1 MNEQTVRFVH
11 SKFSQYY
18 KRTRLKLPAD
28 LWMREW
34 GFIFFDRYYSSK
46 TVMRRHKAFN
56 SGIELQNYIQDNAPA
71 HAFHSAA
78 IYKFP
83 AAPMGKKE
91 WLGADLIFDLD
102 ADHVVTEAE
111 LARCSYEDLLAVVKR
126 ETLKLIDFLLND
138 FGFQE
143 EDLEV
148 AFSGSRGYHIH
159 ITKDTVRGLG
169 SRERRE
175 IIDYITATGLEM
187 DTFLRATGE
196 GDLRLIAEGW
206 GKRLLDGMV
215 QFMHELAELEEEE
228 AIRKI
233 RNTTGSGSGSSMDRR
248 QIREVIRIA
257 KDQTVMER
265 IESGQIPRFSRLPAV
280 WKGIARLVT
289 ETVRVESADRP
300 DEPVTS
306 DIKRLIRL
314 PTSLHGK
321 SSLEV
326 KPLRVDTIP
335 DFEPLEDAVVFGDA
349 DVKVR
354 AIRNSNVKLKG
365 ERYELE
371 EGEIASLPEYAAL
384 YFLCRGAA
392 EIEIKT

>member
-1 MNEQTVRFVH
+1 MRFVH
-11 SKFSQYY
+11 AKFKQYY

-111 LARCSYEDLLAVVKR
+111 LARCSYEDLLALVKR
-126 ETLKLIDFLLND
+126 ETLKLIDFLLDD
-138 FGFQE
+138 FGFHE

-148 AFSGSRGYHIH
+148 VFSGSRGYHIH
-159 ITKDTVRGLG
+159 ITNDAVRQLG

-187 DTFLRATGE
+187 DTFLRATGD
-196 GDLRLIAEGW
+196 GDLKLIAEGW
-206 GKRLLDGMV
+206 GKRLLDGLV
-215 QFMHELAELEEEE
+215 EFMHELAGLEEEE

-233 RNTTGSGSGSSMDRR
+233 RNTTGSGSSLDRR
-248 QIREVIRIA
+248 QIKEVLRIA
-257 KDQTVMER
+257 KDQTVMNR
-265 IESGQIPRFSRLPAV
+265 IESGQIPRFSRLPAI
-280 WKGIARLVT
+280 WKGIVRLVT
-289 ETVRVESADRP
+289 GTVRVESADRP

-326 KPLRVDTIP
+326 KPLRVDAIP
-335 DFEPLEDAVVFGDA
+335 DFEPLEDAVIFGNP
-349 DVKVR
+349 DVKVK
-354 AIRNSNVKLKG
+354 ATRNSSVKLKG

-371 EGEIASLPEYAAL
+371 GGEIATLPEYAAL

-392 EIEIKT
+392 EIEMR

>member
-1 MNEQTVRFVH
+1 MRFVH
-11 SKFSQYY
+11 AKFKQYY

-34 GFIFFDRYYSSK
+34 GFIFFDRYYTSK

-56 SGIELQNYIQDNAPA
+56 SGTELQNYIRDNAPA

-83 AAPMGKKE
+83 AATMGKKE

-111 LARCSYEDLLAVVKR
+111 LARCSYEDLLALVKR
-126 ETLKLIDFLLND
+126 ETLKLIDFLLDD
-138 FGFQE
+138 FGFHE

-148 AFSGSRGYHIH
+148 VFSGSRGYHIH
-159 ITKDTVRGLG
+159 ITNDAVRQLG

-187 DTFLRATGE
+187 DTFLRATGD
-196 GDLRLIAEGW
+196 GDLKLIAEGW
-206 GKRLLDGMV
+206 GKRLLDGLV
-215 QFMHELAELEEEE
+215 EFMHELAGLEEEE

-233 RNTTGSGSGSSMDRR
+233 RNTTGSGSSLDRR
-248 QIREVIRIA
+248 QIKEVLRIA
-257 KDQTVMER
+257 KDQTVMNR
-265 IESGQIPRFSRLPAV
+265 IESGQIPRFSRLPAI
-280 WKGIARLVT
+280 WKGIVRLVT
-289 ETVRVESADRP
+289 GTVRVESADRP

-326 KPLRVDTIP
+326 KPLRVDAIP
-335 DFEPLEDAVVFGDA
+335 DFEPLEDAVIFGNP
-349 DVKVR
+349 DVKVK
-354 AIRNSNVKLKG
+354 ATRNSSVKLKG

-371 EGEIASLPEYAAL
+371 GGEIATLPEYAAL

-392 EIEIKT
+392 EIEMR

>member
-11 SKFSQYY
+11 AKFKQYY

-56 SGIELQNYIQDNAPA
+56 SGIELQNYIRDNAPA

-78 IYKFP
+78 IYKYP
-83 AAPMGKKE
+83 AASMGEKE

-126 ETLKLIDFLLND
+126 ETLKLIDFLLDD

-159 ITKDTVRGLG
+159 ITKDAVRQLG

-215 QFMHELAELEEEE
+215 EFMHELAELEEEE

-233 RNTTGSGSGSSMDRR
+233 RDSSSSSMDRR
-248 QIREVIRIA
+248 QIREVIRIV
-257 KDQTVMER
+257 KDPTVMER

-289 ETVRVESADRP
+289 ERVRVESADRP

-326 KPLRVDTIP
+326 KPLRVDAIP

-354 AIRNSNVKLKG
+354 AMRNSSVKLKG
-365 ERYELE
+365 ERYELA
-371 EGEIASLPEYAAL
+371 EGEIATLPEYAAL

-392 EIEIKT
+392 EIELKT

>member
-1 MNEQTVRFVH
+1 MRFVH
-11 SKFSQYY
+11 AKFKQYY

-56 SGIELQNYIQDNAPA
+56 SGTELQNYIRDNAPA

-83 AAPMGKKE
+83 AATMGKKE

-111 LARCSYEDLLAVVKR
+111 LARCSYEDLLALVKR
-126 ETLKLIDFLLND
+126 ETLKLIDFLLDD
-138 FGFQE
+138 FGFHE

-148 AFSGSRGYHIH
+148 VFSGSRGYHIH
-159 ITKDTVRGLG
+159 ITNDAVRQLG

-187 DTFLRATGE
+187 DTFLRATGD
-196 GDLRLIAEGW
+196 GDLKLIAEGW
-206 GKRLLDGMV
+206 GKRLLDGLV
-215 QFMHELAELEEEE
+215 EFMHELAGLEEEE

-233 RNTTGSGSGSSMDRR
+233 RNTTGSGSSLDRR
-248 QIREVIRIA
+248 QIKEVLRIA
-257 KDQTVMER
+257 KDQTVMNR
-265 IESGQIPRFSRLPAV
+265 IESGQIPRFSRLPAI
-280 WKGIARLVT
+280 WKGIVRLVT
-289 ETVRVESADRP
+289 GTVRVESADRP

-326 KPLRVDTIP
+326 KPLRVDAIP
-335 DFEPLEDAVVFGDA
+335 DFEPL
-349 DVKVR
+349 
-354 AIRNSNVKLKG
+354 
-365 ERYELE
+365 
-371 EGEIASLPEYAAL
+371 
-384 YFLCRGAA
+384 
-392 EIEIKT
+392 

>member
-1 MNEQTVRFVH
+1 
-11 SKFSQYY
+11 
-18 KRTRLKLPAD
+18 
-28 LWMREW
+28 
-34 GFIFFDRYYSSK
+34 
-46 TVMRRHKAFN
+46 
-56 SGIELQNYIQDNAPA
+56 
-71 HAFHSAA
+71 
-78 IYKFP
+78 
-83 AAPMGKKE
+83 
-91 WLGADLIFDLD
+91 
-102 ADHVVTEAE
+102 VVTEAE

-126 ETLKLIDFLLND
+126 ETLKLIDFLLDD

-159 ITKDTVRGLG
+159 ITKDAVRQLG

-175 IIDYITATGLEM
+175 IVDYITATGLEM

-215 QFMHELAELEEEE
+215 ELMHELAELEEEE
-228 AIRKI
+228 AIKKI
-233 RNTTGSGSGSSMDRR
+233 RDSSGSSMDRR
-248 QIREVIRIA
+248 QIREVIRIV
-257 KDQTVMER
+257 KDPTVMER

-289 ETVRVESADRP
+289 ERVRVESADRP

-326 KPLRVDTIP
+326 KPLRVDAIP

-354 AIRNSNVKLKG
+354 AMRNSSVKLKG
-365 ERYELE
+365 ERYELA
-371 EGEIASLPEYAAL
+371 EGEIATLPEYAAL

-392 EIEIKT
+392 EIELKT

>member
-1 MNEQTVRFVH
+1 MNEQTMRFVH
-11 SKFSQYY
+11 AKFKQYY
-18 KRTRLKLPAD
+18 KRTRLKLPSD

-56 SGIELQNYIQDNAPA
+56 SGTELQSYIRDNAPA

-83 AAPMGKKE
+83 AATMGKKE

-111 LARCSYEDLLAVVKR
+111 LARCSYEDLLALVKR
-126 ETLKLIDFLLND
+126 ETLKLIDFLLDD
-138 FGFQE
+138 FGFHE

-148 AFSGSRGYHIH
+148 VFSGSRGYHIH
-159 ITKDTVRGLG
+159 ITNDAVRQLG

-187 DTFLRATGE
+187 DTFLRATGD
-196 GDLRLIAEGW
+196 GDLKLIAEGW
-206 GKRLLDGMV
+206 GKRLLDGLV
-215 QFMHELAELEEEE
+215 EFMHELAGLEEEE

-233 RNTTGSGSGSSMDRR
+233 RNATGSGSSLDRR
-248 QIREVIRIA
+248 QIKEVLRIA
-257 KDQTVMER
+257 KDQTVMNR
-265 IESGQIPRFSRLPAV
+265 IESGQIPRFSRLPAI
-280 WKGIARLVT
+280 WKGIVRLVT
-289 ETVRVESADRP
+289 GTVRVESADRP

-326 KPLRVDTIP
+326 KPLRVDAIP
-335 DFEPLEDAVVFGDA
+335 DFEPLEDAVIFGNP
-349 DVKVR
+349 DVKVK
-354 AIRNSNVKLKG
+354 ATRNSSVKLKG

-371 EGEIASLPEYAAL
+371 GGEIATLPEYAAL

-392 EIEIKT
+392 EIEMR